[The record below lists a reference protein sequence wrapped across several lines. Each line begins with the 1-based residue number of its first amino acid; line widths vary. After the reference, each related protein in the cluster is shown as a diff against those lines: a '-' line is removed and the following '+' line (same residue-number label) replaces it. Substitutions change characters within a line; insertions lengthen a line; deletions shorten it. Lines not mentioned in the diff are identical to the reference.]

1 MASTEHDQLPSPAPF
16 SDPLGQL
23 QRLVI
28 VSNRLP
34 VTCVKQTAEEGG
46 GWSFQKSSGGLV
58 TALSGIK
65 NTSRFVWIGWP
76 GVYVDNKKER
86 MEMERKLFE
95 EYSCIPVW
103 MNFEL
108 MDDYYNGFS
117 NGVLWPL
124 FHYLDTIKFN
134 DGLYEAYVQANE
146 LFAKAVTSIWQ
157 EGDMIW
163 IHDYHLM
170 LMPLAIRQEI
180 PTANMGFF
188 LHIPFPSSEVYKI
201 LPCRAQLLE
210 GMLSCDLVGF
220 HTWDYSEHFV
230 KTCTRILGAETQ
242 FQAVIYRDRRVP
254 VRVFPVGIDVE
265 EFERT
270 LITTPVTERVNELF
284 KRFQGK
290 KVILGVD
297 RLDYIKGL
305 PHKLEGYELFLSKF
319 PEWRNKVVLIQV
331 AVPSR
336 EDVPEYQKLKKV
348 VDQMV
353 GRINMEY
360 GSLEHQPIHYLYHSV
375 NFTELCSLYTLA
387 DAVLVTSLRDGMNL
401 VAEEYVVCQKE
412 RKGALIISE
421 FAGAAQSLSG
431 SILINPWNPKDVAKG
446 LNKALTLT
454 HCDRAERH
462 NTLYRFVSKH
472 TSAFWGSSFIESL
485 VSETMSV
492 QTLIEK
498 SVPIYQILKRYTT
511 NQKRLLVFQ
520 SDGVLSLHAQSK
532 PSPGVLG
539 LLKKLS
545 DNPNNIVVII
555 SGNTRGTMEEHFD
568 GLDVALLAEY
578 GFYYRPLQ
586 RVRDSMLVDQEE
598 GKQAGLLR
606 RTSSLSS
613 LPMDRNGWRTQY
625 LGDSSWMDAVKPIF
639 DFFTERTRGSK
650 LEVNDT
656 YFTWHYRNA
665 DPFYGESQARALRLH
680 MDNNFGKWPIEVSIE
695 NKTILVR
702 NHDVN
707 SSSVLNRVLRDVAAE
722 GAVVDY
728 ALYVGTSAVDHDAIA
743 GQNPE
748 MDIFSC
754 LVGKKFGSASFLL
767 KDPLAFGQFLDRLA
781 RL

>member
-1 MASTEHDQLPSPAPF
+1 MSTSTEHDQLPSPAPS
-16 SDPLGQL
+16 SDPLSQL

-34 VTCVKQTAEEGG
+34 VTCVKQKDG
-46 GWSFQKSSGGLV
+46 GWTYNKSSGGLV

-76 GVYVDNKKER
+76 GVHVDDEAER
-86 MEMERKLFE
+86 REMERKLFE

-103 MNFEL
+103 MDFEL
-108 MDDYYNGFS
+108 MEDFYNGFS

-124 FHYLDTIKFN
+124 FHYIDTIKFN
-134 DGLYEAYVQANE
+134 AGLYEAYVKANE
-146 LFAKAVTSIWQ
+146 LFAQAVTSIWQ

-170 LMPLAIRQEI
+170 LMPLAIRQQI

-210 GMLSCDLVGF
+210 GVLSCDLVGF
-220 HTWDYSEHFV
+220 HTWDYSEHFL

-242 FQAVIYRDRRVP
+242 FQAVIYKDRRVP
-254 VRVFPVGIDVE
+254 VRVFPVGIDVA

-270 LITTPVTERVNELF
+270 LITTPVKERLGELYQRF
-284 KRFQGK
+284 KGK

-305 PHKLEGYELFLSKF
+305 PHKLEGYELFLSKY
-319 PEWRNKVVLIQV
+319 PEWRQKVVLIQV

-348 VDQMV
+348 VDQTV

-375 NFTELCSLYTLA
+375 NFTELCALYTLA
-387 DAVLVTSLRDGMNL
+387 DAVLITSLRDGMNL
-401 VAEEYVVCQKE
+401 VAEEYIVCQKE

-431 SILINPWNPKDVAKG
+431 SILINPWNPRDVATG
-446 LNKALTLT
+446 INKALSLAYA
-454 HCDRAERH
+454 DRAERH

-472 TSAFWGSSFIESL
+472 TSAFWGTSFIESL

-492 QTLIEK
+492 QMLLEK
-498 SVPIYQILKRYTT
+498 SVPIYQILKRYTQ
-511 NQKRLLVFQ
+511 NKKRLLVFQ
-520 SDGVLSLHAQSK
+520 SDGVLSLQAESK
-532 PSPGVLG
+532 PSAGVLG

-555 SGNTRGTMEEHFD
+555 SGNTRDTMEEHFD
-568 GLDVALLAEY
+568 GLDVALLAEH

-586 RVRDSMLVDQEE
+586 RVLDSISEEQEE
-598 GKQAGLLR
+598 SKQLGLLR
-606 RTSSLSS
+606 RTPSLSS

-625 LGDSSWMDAVKPIF
+625 LGDSSWMDAVRPIF
-639 DFFTERTRGSK
+639 DFFSERTRGSK
-650 LEVNDT
+650 LECHGT
-656 YFTWHYRNA
+656 YFTWNYRNA

-680 MDNNFGKWPIEVSIE
+680 MDNNFGKWPIEVTSD

-707 SSSVLNRVLRDVAAE
+707 PSSVLNRVLRDVAAE
-722 GAVVDY
+722 GALVDY
-728 ALYVGTSAVDHDAIA
+728 ALYVGTTAVDHDAIA

-748 MDIFSC
+748 VDLFSC

-767 KDPLAFGQFLDRLA
+767 QDPLAFGQFLDRLSH
-781 RL
+781 L